1 MEFDASVY
9 KNYTIKDLPLNE
21 RPREKLLKYGPS
33 SLSNAELIA
42 VIIRTG
48 HMNDNAIDLANRI
61 LSLDSS
67 GISYLA
73 EITAHEL
80 MNKINGVGQC
90 KAAQIVA
97 AIELGKRISSRSGDT
112 KLKVVSP
119 NVIAELFMEEMRY
132 LKKEHFKVVLLN
144 TKNQII
150 SIEEIS
156 VGSLNASIVHPREVF
171 NAAIRK
177 SANSII
183 LVHNHPSGDPTPS
196 KEDIEVT
203 SRLVEAGEIIGIKVL
218 DHIIIGDNKYVSLN
232 EKNIIQSR

>member
-1 MEFDASVY
+1 MAVDASTY
-9 KNYTIKDLPLNE
+9 KNYTIKDLPVNE
-21 RPREKLLKYGPS
+21 RPREKLLKYGVS

-48 HMNDNAIDLANRI
+48 YKNDNAIDLANRI

-67 GISYLA
+67 GISYLSQVTV
-73 EITAHEL
+73 EEL
-80 MNKINGVGQC
+80 TKINGVGQC
-90 KAAQIVA
+90 KAAQIIA

-112 KLKVVSP
+112 KLKVNSP
-119 NVIAELFMEEMRY
+119 IVIVELLMEEMRY
-132 LKKEHFKVVLLN
+132 LKKEHFRVVLLD

-156 VGSLNASIVHPREVF
+156 IGNLNSSIVHPREVF
-171 NAAIRK
+171 NIAIKR

-196 KEDIEVT
+196 KEDIDIT
-203 SRLVEAGEIIGIKVL
+203 YRLIEAGDIIGIKVL
-218 DHIIIGDNKYVSLN
+218 DHIVIGDNKYVSF
-232 EKNIIQSR
+232 KQRDII

>member
-1 MEFDASVY
+1 MEFDASLY
-9 KNYTIKDLPLNE
+9 KNYTIKDLPINE
-21 RPREKLLKYGPS
+21 RPREKLLKYGVS

-67 GISYLA
+67 GISYLSQV
-73 EITAHEL
+73 TAQEL
-80 MNKINGVGQC
+80 IKINGVGQC

-97 AIELGKRISSRSGDT
+97 AIELGKRISSSSADA
-112 KLKVVSP
+112 KLKVDSP
-119 NVIAELFMEEMRY
+119 IVVVELLMEQMRY
-132 LKKEHFKVVLLN
+132 LKKEHFKVVLLD

-171 NAAIRK
+171 NVAIRK

-196 KEDIEVT
+196 KEDIDIT
-203 SRLVEAGEIIGIKVL
+203 HRLVEAGDIIGIRVL

-232 EKNIIQSR
+232 EKNIMQSR

>member
-1 MEFDASVY
+1 MGESTNNY

-21 RPREKLLKYGPS
+21 RPREKLLKYGVS

-48 HMNDNAIDLANRI
+48 HLEDNAIDLANRI

-67 GISYLA
+67 GIGYLSQVTV
-73 EITAHEL
+73 EEL
-80 MNKINGVGQC
+80 TKINGVGYC

-97 AIELGKRISSRSGDT
+97 AIELGKRISSRSADAR
-112 KLKVVSP
+112 LKVDSP
-119 NVIAELFMEEMRY
+119 IVIVELLMEEMRY
-132 LKKEHFKVVLLN
+132 LNKEHFKIVLLN

-156 VGSLNASIVHPREVF
+156 IGNLNSSIVHPREVF
-171 NAAIRK
+171 NIAIKR

-183 LVHNHPSGDPTPS
+183 LVHNHPSGDSTPS
-196 KEDIEVT
+196 KEDISIT
-203 SRLVEAGEIIGIKVL
+203 HRLIDAGNIIGIKVL
-218 DHIIIGDNKYVSLN
+218 DHIIIGDNNYVSL
-232 EKNIIQSR
+232 KQRDII